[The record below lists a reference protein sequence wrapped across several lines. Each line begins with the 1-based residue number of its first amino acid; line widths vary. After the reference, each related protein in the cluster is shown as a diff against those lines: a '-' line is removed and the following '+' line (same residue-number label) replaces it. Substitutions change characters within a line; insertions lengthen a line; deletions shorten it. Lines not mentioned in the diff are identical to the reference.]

1 MMAYIQT
8 IPQAEATGLLKEVYD
23 RVIEDS
29 GVVDNGV
36 RAFSLRPAAHTAWQQ
51 LRNTIQSNMDSR
63 RYELV
68 TLAAAASL
76 QCSYCTL
83 AHGAILVS
91 EFFSPEQVE
100 LMTHDYRNAGL
111 EPADV
116 AMMAYAEKIARHAY
130 KVTPE
135 DLDGL
140 RAHGFSDADILDIAL
155 TAAARSFL
163 SKVLDAVGVEPDG
176 WFMDLQPELRQALTV
191 GRPFGEHS
199 R

>member
-1 MMAYIQT
+1 MAYIQT
-8 IPQAEATGLLKEVYD
+8 IPQEEASGLLKEVYD
-23 RVIEDS
+23 QVMADS

-36 RAFSLRPAAHTAWQQ
+36 QAFSLRPAVHAAWEH
-51 LRNTIQSNMDSR
+51 LRDCIQANMDLR

-76 QCSYCTL
+76 RCSYCTL
-83 AHGAILVS
+83 AHGAILAS

-100 LMTHDYRNAGL
+100 VLTRDYRQAGL
-111 EPADV
+111 EPAEV
-116 AMMAYAEKIARHAY
+116 AMMAYAEKIARNAY

-135 DLDGL
+135 DVEGL

-163 SKVLDAVGVEPDG
+163 SKVLDAVGVEPDD
-176 WFMDLQPELRQALTV
+176 WFMDLQPELRQTLSV
-191 GRPFGEHS
+191 GRSFG
-199 R
+199 

>member
-1 MMAYIQT
+1 MAYIRT
-8 IPQAEATGLLKEVYD
+8 IPQKEASGLLKEVYD
-23 RVIEDS
+23 QVIADS

-36 RAFSLRPAAHTAWQQ
+36 QAFSLRPAVYAAWEH
-51 LRNTIQSNMDSR
+51 LRDCIQANMDLR

-76 QCSYCTL
+76 RCSYCTL
-83 AHGAILVS
+83 AHGAILAS

-100 LMTHDYRNAGL
+100 VLTRDYRQAGL
-111 EPADV
+111 EPAEV
-116 AMMAYAEKIARHAY
+116 AMMAYAEKIARNAY

-135 DLDGL
+135 DVEGL

-163 SKVLDAVGVEPDG
+163 SKVLDAVGVEPDERY
-176 WFMDLQPELRQALTV
+176 MELQPELRQALSV
-191 GRPFGEHS
+191 GRPLG
-199 R
+199 

>member
-1 MMAYIQT
+1 MAYIQT
-8 IPQAEATGLLKEVYD
+8 IPHEEATGLLKEVYD
-23 RVIEDS
+23 KELEDS

-36 RAFSLRPAAHTAWQQ
+36 RAFSLRPAAQAAWQQ
-51 LRNTIQSNMDSR
+51 LRDSIQSNMDPR

-76 QCSYCTL
+76 RCSYCAL

-91 EFFSPEQVE
+91 KFFSAEQVE
-100 LMTHDYRNAGL
+100 ALTRDYHHAGL
-111 EPADV
+111 EPAEV

-135 DLDGL
+135 DIDGL
-140 RAHGFSDADILDIAL
+140 RAHGFSDTDILDVAL

-163 SKVLDAVGVEPDG
+163 SKVLDAIGVEPDD
-176 WFMDLQPELRQALTV
+176 WFMDLEPELRQALTV
-191 GRPFGEHS
+191 GRPFEEHS